1 MPEVFRREGYVV
13 YFYSN
18 EGHEPMHVHVRK
30 GRGRAKFWVDPL
42 MLDYAR
48 HFKVRELGRA
58 EELVA
63 QHMALIVNKW
73 HEAHGA

>member
-18 EGHEPMHVHVRK
+18 EGHEPMHVRK
-30 GRGRAKFWVDPL
+30 GRGRAKFWMEPL

-58 EELVA
+58 EELIA
-63 QHMALIVNKW
+63 QHMDLIVNKW